1 MKEARVHRV
10 GWQGSGGMA
19 SHDMCA
25 AAGDAGDWI
34 QNVRF
39 RVHPSTCV
47 LGGSAPD
54 ASNRL
59 RPSVPT
65 CYDRRQHP
73 WEGLPR

>member
-39 RVHPSTCV
+39 RVRPWTCV
-47 LGGSAPD
+47 LG
-54 ASNRL
+54 
-59 RPSVPT
+59 
-65 CYDRRQHP
+65 
-73 WEGLPR
+73 